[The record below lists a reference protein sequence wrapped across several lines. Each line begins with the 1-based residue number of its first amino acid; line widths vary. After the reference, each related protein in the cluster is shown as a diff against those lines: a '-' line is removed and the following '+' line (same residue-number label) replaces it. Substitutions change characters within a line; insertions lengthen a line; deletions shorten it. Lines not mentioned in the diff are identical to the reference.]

1 MVWLFIIFIIFV
13 FSMLVLDLGVFNRR
27 AHEISTKEALSWC
40 VVWVSLAM
48 AFNVFVYFLYEY
60 NLFGSIGT
68 GQPNGHEAAVL
79 FLTGYVVEKSL
90 SADNIFVMALI
101 FTYFKVP
108 AIYQHRVLF
117 YGILG
122 AAVLRAVMIF
132 GGIAL
137 IHQFSWVLYVF
148 GAFLIY
154 SAYRMLFSK
163 EEMDPQKNIFVRL
176 TKKLLPVTNEHHG
189 QHFLVRQQ
197 GRWMLTPMA
206 LVLVAIEGADIVFA
220 IDSIP
225 AVFAITDISFI
236 VFTSNI
242 FAILGLRAMYF
253 ALSAVLGKFRYLKIS
268 LTILLAVI
276 GLKMLLKDLIEA
288 VPGKTYIVL
297 GLIVLILG
305 GGIVASVLCPQ
316 RQEPDI
322 LNKKRRL

>member
-13 FSMLVLDLGVFNRR
+13 LSMLAIDLGVFNRR
-27 AHEISTKEALSWC
+27 SHEISTKEALSWC
-40 VVWVSLAM
+40 AVWVSLAM

-60 NLFGSIGT
+60 NLFGLIGT
-68 GQPNGHEAAVL
+68 GQPNGREAAVL
-79 FLTGYVVEKSL
+79 FLTGYVVEESL

-101 FTYFKVP
+101 FAYFHVP

-122 AAVLRAVMIF
+122 AVVLRAVMIF

>member
-1 MVWLFIIFIIFV
+1 
-13 FSMLVLDLGVFNRR
+13 
-27 AHEISTKEALSWC
+27 
-40 VVWVSLAM
+40 
-48 AFNVFVYFLYEY
+48 
-60 NLFGSIGT
+60 
-68 GQPNGHEAAVL
+68 
-79 FLTGYVVEKSL
+79 
-90 SADNIFVMALI
+90 MALI
-101 FTYFKVP
+101 FAYFHVP

-122 AAVLRAVMIF
+122 AVVLRAVMIF

-154 SAYRMLFSK
+154 SAYRMLFSN
-163 EEMDPQKNIFVRL
+163 EEMDPQKNLFVRL
-176 TKKLLPVTNEHHG
+176 AKKLLPVTNDYHG
-189 QHFLVRQQ
+189 QHFLVRLQ

-206 LVLVAIEGADIVFA
+206 IVLVAIEGADIVFA

-225 AVFAITDISFI
+225 AVFAITDIPFI

-276 GLKMLLKDLIEA
+276 GMKMLLKDLIEA
-288 VPGKTYIVL
+288 VPGKTYITL

-305 GGIVASVLCPQ
+305 GGIVASILYPQ

>member
-1 MVWLFIIFIIFV
+1 MVWLFIVFIIFV
-13 FSMLVLDLGVFNRR
+13 LSMLAIDLGVFNRR
-27 AHEISTKEALSWC
+27 SHEISTKEALSWC
-40 VVWVSLAM
+40 AVWVSLAM

-60 NLFGSIGT
+60 NLFGLIGT
-68 GQPNGHEAAVL
+68 GQPRGHEAAVL
-79 FLTGYVVEKSL
+79 FFTGYIVEESL

-101 FTYFKVP
+101 FAYFHVP

-122 AAVLRAVMIF
+122 AVVLRAVMIF

-154 SAYRMLFSK
+154 SAYRMLFSN
-163 EEMDPQKNIFVRL
+163 EEMDPQKNLFVRL
-176 TKKLLPVTNEHHG
+176 AKKLLPVTNDYHG
-189 QHFLVRQQ
+189 QHFLVRLQE
-197 GRWMLTPMA
+197 RWMLTPMA
-206 LVLVAIEGADIVFA
+206 IVLVAIEGADIVFA

-242 FAILGLRAMYF
+242 FAILGLRSMYF
-253 ALSAVLGKFRYLKIS
+253 ALSAVLKKFRYLKIS
-268 LTILLAVI
+268 LTVLLAVI
-276 GLKMLLKDLIEA
+276 GTKMLLKDLIEA
-288 VPGKTYIVL
+288 VPGKTYITL

-305 GGIVASVLCPQ
+305 AGIVASVLCPQ
-316 RQEPDI
+316 RQEPDA
-322 LNKKRRL
+322 LNEKIRL